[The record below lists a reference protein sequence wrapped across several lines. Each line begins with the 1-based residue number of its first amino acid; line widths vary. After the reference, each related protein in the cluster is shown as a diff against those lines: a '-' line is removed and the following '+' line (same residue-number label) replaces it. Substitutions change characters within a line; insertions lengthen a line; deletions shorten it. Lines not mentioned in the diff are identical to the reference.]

1 MIKNENFDMN
11 RKALKKTN
19 LKDMLH
25 IFIKNKR
32 NNDQRNNK
40 TVFKDLRLVESLI
53 SKKLLF
59 SFLTYP
65 KKKLN

>member
-19 LKDMLH
+19 LKDILH
-25 IFIKNKR
+25 IFIKYK
-32 NNDQRNNK
+32 RNNK

-59 SFLTYP
+59 SILTYQ
-65 KKKLN
+65 K